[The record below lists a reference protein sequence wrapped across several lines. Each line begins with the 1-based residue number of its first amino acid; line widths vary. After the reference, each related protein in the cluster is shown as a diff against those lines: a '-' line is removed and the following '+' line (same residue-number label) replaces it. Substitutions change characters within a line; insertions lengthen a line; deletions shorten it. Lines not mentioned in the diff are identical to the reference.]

1 MMCTCLVWAQDATS
15 FQQEIAEKAKGL
27 EIVGGGIPGVIL
39 VAGEPAF
46 PLVWGRIGNARVPVA
61 AATRMG
67 NGRVVALSHQLFVL
81 EEGMKKP
88 SNAAFVRS
96 ALTWLAGVERPRTLY
111 YDARMKGYR
120 NTLAPCKGS
129 QIEVINSL
137 DQLKDIVLPA
147 VVLLSP
153 ESHSVKDMPKVR
165 AFIERGSLLR
175 GRMGMVSD

>member
-1 MMCTCLVWAQDATS
+1 MRKINMFAACMMCTCLALALDAAS

-81 EEGMKKP
+81 EEG
-88 SNAAFVRS
+88 SSCSRRS
-96 ALTWLAGVERPRTLY
+96 G
-111 YDARMKGYR
+111 
-120 NTLAPCKGS
+120 GS
-129 QIEVINSL
+129 QAWSGRRRFT
-137 DQLKDIVLPA
+137 
-147 VVLLSP
+147 
-153 ESHSVKDMPKVR
+153 MTR
-165 AFIERGSLLR
+165 A
-175 GRMGMVSD
+175 